1 MSSAVQL
8 QGIFWAINRLR
19 FSPESTSVTVVASA
33 VELLEEVAAE
43 VELPLP
49 RILAMEIW
57 GDEEGEKEKEKE
69 NKMSWVWE
77 VLEKGEEGSGGERSR
92 GSAMS
97 SNENEIQNNKKY
109 LAISQLVSACSWV
122 LLANYGLKWAQ
133 KPIGPRIL

>member
-49 RILAMEIW
+49 QILAMEIW
-57 GDEEGEKEKEKE
+57 GDEEGEEENEKE
-69 NKMSWVWE
+69 MSRVWE
-77 VLEKGEEGSGGERSR
+77 VLEKGEEGGGGGRSR

-97 SNENEIQNNKKY
+97 SNENEIQNNLIKN
-109 LAISQLVSACSWV
+109 ISQYRNS
-122 LLANYGLKWAQ
+122 
-133 KPIGPRIL
+133 